1 MTMKNLITIL
11 IILTSFALVIGI
23 SSCKKD
29 KTDPVITLLG
39 DTSIVHNKGDIYT
52 DAGATAEDDV
62 DGDIT
67 ANIDVTNPIDVNVEG
82 IYIIKYNVSDKAGN
96 DAEEVT
102 RKVKVMIF

>member
-1 MTMKNLITIL
+1 MKKITAIL
-11 IILTSFALVIGI
+11 IILASFAIIIGI

-29 KTDPVITLLG
+29 NTAPVIVLLG
-39 DTSIVHNKGDIYT
+39 DTSVVHNKGDVYT

-67 ANIDVTNPIDVNVEG
+67 ANIVVTNPVDVNVEG
-82 IYIIKYNVSDKAGN
+82 IYTIKYNVSDKAGN